1 AENCHQCHGPEKQRG
16 GLRLDS
22 RSALLTGGDSGPA
35 IVPGQPEKS
44 RLVQA
49 VQYAGDLRMPP
60 KSKLSDEQTAALT
73 AWVKMGAPAPE
84 GGTALRPAAPESGF
98 KITEKDR
105 AFWSFQPVRQPPL
118 PSARDKTWPRS
129 PLDRFILARLEEK
142 GLRPA
147 APADKRT

>member
-1 AENCHQCHGPEKQRG
+1 MRCGLLPFLCLSMALGSMSPTRAVAADGKPEPAQVEFFEKKVRPLLAENCHQCHGPEKQRG

-73 AWVKMGAPAPE
+73 AWVKMGAPWPE
-84 GGTALRPAAPESGF
+84 GGTALRPAAPESG
-98 KITEKDR
+98 
-105 AFWSFQPVRQPPL
+105 
-118 PSARDKTWPRS
+118 
-129 PLDRFILARLEEK
+129 
-142 GLRPA
+142 
-147 APADKRT
+147 